1 MSSDIPFVWLKKI
14 SQRRKGTQR
23 IVFFLA
29 NFAPLRE
36 EKILKFRDYKV
47 LFLYKFSCLYIFSAS
62 DTVEVN
68 ARRNIFQT

>member
-1 MSSDIPFVWLKKI
+1 MSMTSPFLWFKKT

-36 EKILKFRDYKV
+36 KKILKFRDYKV